1 MTKVCGTDH
10 THNSLLSFFGSIHK
24 QNSLRPCYNKNIN
37 LATSISGNTPN
48 LCPFAKRT
56 NMKNRNGQRL
66 NREITQLSSKWR
78 LQSKCVFLLSGL
90 PITGP
95 GYAIFVT
102 VTAGGGGS
110 ALNDIRRREDVARC
124 DQTIISRTSS
134 LSPTSA
140 TEMGYMASGCWCAVT
155 DKPEKPSCFN
165 PSWEQTEWCDW
176 DILQYNSLKPNSPE
190 R

>member
-66 NREITQLSSKWR
+66 SREITQLSSKWR
-78 LQSKCVFLLSGL
+78 LQSKCVFPPKWVAYNWARVRYFCDCHSWRWGVCFKWHQKERGCGAMWSDNNQQDI
-90 PITGP
+90 ITQP
-95 GYAIFVT
+95 D
-102 VTAGGGGS
+102 
-110 ALNDIRRREDVARC
+110 L
-124 DQTIISRTSS
+124 
-134 LSPTSA
+134 
-140 TEMGYMASGCWCAVT
+140 
-155 DKPEKPSCFN
+155 
-165 PSWEQTEWCDW
+165 CDW
-176 DILQYNSLKPNSPE
+176 NGLYGVRLLMCGDWQTGETFLFQSQLGTNWMMRLRYPPI
-190 R
+190 